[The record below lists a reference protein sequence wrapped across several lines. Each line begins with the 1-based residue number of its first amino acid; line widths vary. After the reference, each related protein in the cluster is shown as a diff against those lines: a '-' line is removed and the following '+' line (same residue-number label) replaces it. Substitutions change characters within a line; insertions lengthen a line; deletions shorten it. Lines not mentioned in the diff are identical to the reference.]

1 MKNSLVK
8 SLSVGVVAV
17 LACTSFSA
25 VIAEETTAEFTVTAN
40 LSVPG
45 ELNTQLPGVTAYMTN
60 GNNPLGIGGYEAVAP
75 TEPVSDNA
83 KLTVTSSGAMTLELN
98 IPNPVFTLQQID
110 GCSNATITKAIRDN
124 EIYSSGAE
132 QREGRITDITVE
144 LNDNSGVYK
153 FEDCVEFPT
162 LLGVDWTVP
171 LTLEV
176 DLSNVTIPEE
186 TEETLVPEETSNTS
200 YGYASGEEETPVP
213 EETETPVPTET
224 PNVSAT
230 PTVMPTVS
238 PTATPTLAPTVSP
251 TVAPTQTP
259 MSFTDVKDSDWFK
272 SAVDFVSSRELMY
285 GTTDTEFT
293 PNDETTRG
301 MLVTILYRM
310 TGSPEVSYDGNE
322 WYSSGR
328 AWAMENEISDGT
340 NMQNNVTR
348 EQLVSMLWRYDG
360 SNEVQSDKLDGFTDS
375 NDISDYAVNAIKWAL
390 ENDII
395 SGESD
400 TTLNPKGNATRA
412 QMAAM
417 IMRYKNIK

>member
-8 SLSVGVVAV
+8 SLSIGVVAV

-25 VIAEETTAEFTVTAN
+25 VMAEETTAEFTVTAN

-230 PTVMPTVS
+230 PTVIPTVS

-259 MSFTDVKDSDWFK
+259 ISFTDVKDSDWFK
-272 SAVDFVSSRELMY
+272 SAVDFVRSRELMY

-340 NMQNNVTR
+340 NMPSNVTR

-375 NDISDYAVNAIKWAL
+375 NDISDYAVNAMKWAL
-390 ENDII
+390 ENNII

>member
-1 MKNSLVK
+1 MKNSLIK
-8 SLSVGVVAV
+8 SISIGVATMLVGA
-17 LACTSFSA
+17 SFSA
-25 VIAEETTAEFTVTAN
+25 VMAEETTAEFTVTAN

-45 ELNTQLPGVTAYMTN
+45 ELNTQLPGVTAYMT
-60 GNNPLGIGGYEAVAP
+60 
-75 TEPVSDNA
+75 
-83 KLTVTSSGAMTLELN
+83 LELN

-110 GCSNATITKAIRDN
+110 GCSNATIVKAIRDN

-132 QREGRITDITVE
+132 EREGRITDVTIE
-144 LNDNSGVYK
+144 LNDNSGVYV

-186 TEETLVPEETSNTS
+186 KAEPTETPVTS
-200 YGYASGEEETPVP
+200 YGYADEEEETPAP

-224 PNVSAT
+224 PVVSAT
-230 PTVMPTVS
+230 PTV
-238 PTATPTLAPTVSP
+238 AP
-251 TVAPTQTP
+251 TVAPTTEPTVTP
-259 MSFTDVKDSDWFK
+259 TVAPTTSPTQAPISFTDVKDNDWFK
-272 SAVDFVSSRELMY
+272 SAVDYVSGNELMY
-285 GTTDTEFT
+285 GTTDTEFA
-293 PNDETTRG
+293 PNEETTRG
-301 MLVTILYRM
+301 MLVAILYRM
-310 TGSPEVSYDGNE
+310 TGSPEVRYDGSE
-322 WYSSGR
+322 WYAAGR
-328 AWAMENEISDGT
+328 TWAMENEISDGT
-340 NMQNNVTR
+340 NMPNNVTR

-360 SNEVQSDKLDGFTDS
+360 SNEVESDMLNGFIDS
-375 NDISDYAVNAIKWAL
+375 NKVSDYAVNAMQWAL
-390 ENDII
+390 ESGII

>member
-1 MKNSLVK
+1 MKNSLIK
-8 SLSVGVVAV
+8 SISIGVATMLVGA
-17 LACTSFSA
+17 SFSA
-25 VIAEETTAEFTVTAN
+25 VMAEETTAEFTVTAN

-60 GNNPLGIGGYEAVAP
+60 GNNPLGLGGYEAVAP
-75 TEPVSDNA
+75 TEPVADNA

-110 GCSNATITKAIRDN
+110 GCSNATIVKAIRDN

-132 QREGRITDITVE
+132 EREGRITDVTIE
-144 LNDNSGVYK
+144 LNDNSGVYV

-186 TEETLVPEETSNTS
+186 KAEPTETPVTS
-200 YGYASGEEETPVP
+200 YGYADEEEETPAP

-224 PNVSAT
+224 PDVSAT
-230 PTVMPTVS
+230 PTV
-238 PTATPTLAPTVSP
+238 AP
-251 TVAPTQTP
+251 TVAPTTEPTVTP
-259 MSFTDVKDSDWFK
+259 TVAPTTSPTQAPISFTDVKDNDWFK
-272 SAVDFVSSRELMY
+272 SAVDYVSGNELMY
-285 GTTDTEFT
+285 GTTDTEFA
-293 PNDETTRG
+293 PNEETTRG
-301 MLVTILYRM
+301 MLVAILYRM
-310 TGSPEVSYDGNE
+310 TGSPEVRYDGSE
-322 WYSSGR
+322 WYAAGR
-328 AWAMENEISDGT
+328 TWAMENEISDGT
-340 NMQNNVTR
+340 NMPNNVTR

-360 SNEVQSDKLDGFTDS
+360 SNEVESDMLNGFIDS
-375 NDISDYAVNAIKWAL
+375 NKVSDYAVNAMQWAL
-390 ENDII
+390 ESGII

>member
-8 SLSVGVVAV
+8 SISVGLATV
-17 LACTSFSA
+17 LVGASFSA
-25 VIAEETTAEFTVTAN
+25 VMAEETTAEFTVTAN

-60 GNNPLGIGGYEAVAP
+60 GNNPLGLGGYEAVAP
-75 TEPVSDNA
+75 TEPVADNA

-110 GCSNATITKAIRDN
+110 GCSNATIVKTIRDD

-132 QREGRITDITVE
+132 EREGRITDVTVE
-144 LNDNSGVYK
+144 LNDNSGVYV
-153 FEDCVEFPT
+153 FGDCVEFPT

-186 TEETLVPEETSNTS
+186 EAEPTETPVTS
-200 YGYASGEEETPVP
+200 YGYADEEEETPAP
-213 EETETPVPTET
+213 EETETPAPTET
-224 PNVSAT
+224 PVASAT
-230 PTVMPTVS
+230 
-238 PTATPTLAPTVSP
+238 PTVSP
-251 TVAPTQTP
+251 TVAPTTEPIVTPTVAPTTEPTQTP
-259 MSFTDVKDSDWFK
+259 ISFTDVKDNDWFK
-272 SAVDFVSSRELMY
+272 SAVDYVSGNELMY
-285 GTTDTEFT
+285 GTTDTEFA

-310 TGSPEVSYDGNE
+310 TGSPEVRYDGSE
-322 WYSSGR
+322 WYAASR
-328 AWAMENEISDGT
+328 TWAMENEISDGT
-340 NMQNNVTR
+340 NMPNNVTR

-360 SNEVQSDKLDGFTDS
+360 SNEVESDMLNGFTDS
-375 NDISDYAVNAIKWAL
+375 NKVSDYAVNAMKWAL
-390 ENDII
+390 ENGII

>member
-1 MKNSLVK
+1 MKNSLIK
-8 SLSVGVVAV
+8 SISIGVATMLVGA
-17 LACTSFSA
+17 SFSA
-25 VIAEETTAEFTVTAN
+25 VMAEETTAEFTVTAN

-60 GNNPLGIGGYEAVAP
+60 GNNPLGLGGYEAVAP
-75 TEPVSDNA
+75 TEPVADNA

-110 GCSNATITKAIRDN
+110 GCSNATIVKAIRDN

-132 QREGRITDITVE
+132 EREGRITDVTIE
-144 LNDNSGVYK
+144 LNDNSGVYV

-186 TEETLVPEETSNTS
+186 KAEPTETPVTS
-200 YGYASGEEETPVP
+200 YGYADEEEETPAP

-224 PNVSAT
+224 PVVSAT
-230 PTVMPTVS
+230 PTV
-238 PTATPTLAPTVSP
+238 APTVAPPTEPTVPP
-251 TVAPTQTP
+251 TVAPTTSPTQAP
-259 MSFTDVKDSDWFK
+259 ISFTDVKDNDWFK
-272 SAVDFVSSRELMY
+272 SAVDYVSGNELMY
-285 GTTDTEFT
+285 GTTDTEFA
-293 PNDETTRG
+293 PNEETTRG
-301 MLVTILYRM
+301 MLVAILYRM
-310 TGSPEVSYDGNE
+310 TGSPEVRYDGSE
-322 WYSSGR
+322 WYAAGR
-328 AWAMENEISDGT
+328 TWAMENEISDGT
-340 NMQNNVTR
+340 NMPNNVTR

-360 SNEVQSDKLDGFTDS
+360 SNEVESDMLNGFIDS
-375 NDISDYAVNAIKWAL
+375 NKVSDYAVNAMQWAL
-390 ENDII
+390 ESGII

>member
-1 MKNSLVK
+1 MKNSLIK
-8 SLSVGVVAV
+8 SISIGVATVLVGA
-17 LACTSFSA
+17 SFSA
-25 VIAEETTAEFTVTAN
+25 VMAEETTAEFTVTAN

-60 GNNPLGIGGYEAVAP
+60 GNNPLGLGGYEAVAP
-75 TEPVSDNA
+75 TEPVADNA

-110 GCSNATITKAIRDN
+110 GCSNATIVKAIRDN

-132 QREGRITDITVE
+132 EREGRITDVTVE
-144 LNDNSGVYK
+144 LNDNSGVYV
-153 FEDCVEFPT
+153 FGDCVEFPT

-186 TEETLVPEETSNTS
+186 EAEPTETPVTS
-200 YGYASGEEETPVP
+200 YGYADEEEETSAP

-224 PNVSAT
+224 PVASAT
-230 PTVMPTVS
+230 
-238 PTATPTLAPTVSP
+238 PTVSP
-251 TVAPTQTP
+251 TVAPTTEPTVTPTVAPTTEPTQTP
-259 MSFTDVKDSDWFK
+259 ISFTDVKDNDWFK
-272 SAVDFVSSRELMY
+272 SAVDYVSGNELMY
-285 GTTDTEFT
+285 GTTDTEFA

-310 TGSPEVSYDGNE
+310 TGSPEVRYDGSE
-322 WYSSGR
+322 WYAASR
-328 AWAMENEISDGT
+328 TWAMENEISAGT
-340 NMQNNVTR
+340 NMPNNVTR

-360 SNEVQSDKLDGFTDS
+360 SNEVESDMLNGFTDS
-375 NDISDYAVNAIKWAL
+375 NKVSDYAVNAMKWAL
-390 ENDII
+390 ENGII

>member
-1 MKNSLVK
+1 MKNSLIK
-8 SLSVGVVAV
+8 SISIGVATMLVGA
-17 LACTSFSA
+17 SFSA
-25 VIAEETTAEFTVTAN
+25 VMAEETTAVTAN

-60 GNNPLGIGGYEAVAP
+60 GNNPLGLGGYEAVAP
-75 TEPVSDNA
+75 TEPVADNA

-110 GCSNATITKAIRDN
+110 GCSNATIVKAIRDN

-132 QREGRITDITVE
+132 EREGRITDVTIE
-144 LNDNSGVYK
+144 LNDNSGVYV

-186 TEETLVPEETSNTS
+186 KAEPTETPVTS
-200 YGYASGEEETPVP
+200 YGYADEEEETPAP

-224 PNVSAT
+224 PVVSAT
-230 PTVMPTVS
+230 PTV
-238 PTATPTLAPTVSP
+238 AP
-251 TVAPTQTP
+251 TVAPTTEPTVTP
-259 MSFTDVKDSDWFK
+259 TVAPTTSPTQAPISFTDVKDNDWFK
-272 SAVDFVSSRELMY
+272 SAVDYVSGNELMY
-285 GTTDTEFT
+285 GTTDTEFA
-293 PNDETTRG
+293 PNEETTRG
-301 MLVTILYRM
+301 MLVAILYRM
-310 TGSPEVSYDGNE
+310 TGSPEVRYDGSE
-322 WYSSGR
+322 WYAAGR
-328 AWAMENEISDGT
+328 TWAMENEISDGT
-340 NMQNNVTR
+340 NMPNNVTR

-360 SNEVQSDKLDGFTDS
+360 SNEVESDMLNGFIDS
-375 NDISDYAVNAIKWAL
+375 NKVSDYAVNAMQWAL
-390 ENDII
+390 ESGII

>member
-1 MKNSLVK
+1 MKNSLIK
-8 SLSVGVVAV
+8 SISIGVATMLVGA
-17 LACTSFSA
+17 SFSA
-25 VIAEETTAEFTVTAN
+25 VMAEETTAEFTVTAN

-60 GNNPLGIGGYEAVAP
+60 GNNPLGLGGYEAVAL
-75 TEPVSDNA
+75 TEPVADNA

-110 GCSNATITKAIRDN
+110 GCSNATIVKAIRDN

-132 QREGRITDITVE
+132 EREGRITDVTIE
-144 LNDNSGVYK
+144 LNDNSGVYV

-186 TEETLVPEETSNTS
+186 KAEPTETPVTS
-200 YGYASGEEETPVP
+200 YGYADEEEETPAP

-224 PNVSAT
+224 PVVSAT
-230 PTVMPTVS
+230 PTV
-238 PTATPTLAPTVSP
+238 AP
-251 TVAPTQTP
+251 TVAPTTEPTVTP
-259 MSFTDVKDSDWFK
+259 TVAPTTSPTQAPISFTDVKDNDWFK
-272 SAVDFVSSRELMY
+272 SAVDYVSGNELMY
-285 GTTDTEFT
+285 GTTDTEFA
-293 PNDETTRG
+293 PNEETTRG
-301 MLVTILYRM
+301 MLVAILYRM
-310 TGSPEVSYDGNE
+310 TGSPEVRYDGSE
-322 WYSSGR
+322 WYAAGR
-328 AWAMENEISDGT
+328 TWAMENEISDGT
-340 NMQNNVTR
+340 NMPNNVTR

-360 SNEVQSDKLDGFTDS
+360 SNEVESDMLNGFIDS
-375 NDISDYAVNAIKWAL
+375 NKVSDYAVNAMQWAL
-390 ENDII
+390 ESGII

>member
-8 SLSVGVVAV
+8 SISVGLATV
-17 LACTSFSA
+17 LVGASFSA
-25 VIAEETTAEFTVTAN
+25 VMAEETTAEFTVTAN

-60 GNNPLGIGGYEAVAP
+60 GNNPLGLGGYEAVAP
-75 TEPVSDNA
+75 TEPVADNA

-110 GCSNATITKAIRDN
+110 GCSNATIVKTIRDD

-132 QREGRITDITVE
+132 EREGRITDVTVE
-144 LNDNSGVYK
+144 LNDNSGVYV
-153 FEDCVEFPT
+153 FGDCVEFPI
-162 LLGVDWTVP
+162 LIGVDWTVP

-186 TEETLVPEETSNTS
+186 EAEPTETPVTS
-200 YGYASGEEETPVP
+200 YGYADEEEETPAP
-213 EETETPVPTET
+213 EETETPAPTET
-224 PNVSAT
+224 PVASAT
-230 PTVMPTVS
+230 
-238 PTATPTLAPTVSP
+238 PTVSP
-251 TVAPTQTP
+251 TVAPTTEPIVTPTVAPTTEPTQTP
-259 MSFTDVKDSDWFK
+259 ISFTDVKDNDWFK
-272 SAVDFVSSRELMY
+272 SAVDYVSGNELMY
-285 GTTDTEFT
+285 GTTDTKFA

-310 TGSPEVSYDGNE
+310 TGSPEVRYDGSE
-322 WYSSGR
+322 WYAASR
-328 AWAMENEISDGT
+328 TWAMENEISDGT
-340 NMQNNVTR
+340 NMPNNVTR

-360 SNEVQSDKLDGFTDS
+360 SNEVESDMLNGFTDS
-375 NDISDYAVNAIKWAL
+375 NKVSDYAVNAMKWAL
-390 ENDII
+390 ENGII

>member
-1 MKNSLVK
+1 MKNSLIK
-8 SLSVGVVAV
+8 SISIGVATVLVGA
-17 LACTSFSA
+17 SFSA
-25 VIAEETTAEFTVTAN
+25 VMAEETTAEFTVTAN

-60 GNNPLGIGGYEAVAP
+60 GNNPLGLGGYEAVAP
-75 TEPVSDNA
+75 TEPVADNA

-98 IPNPVFTLQQID
+98 IPNHVFTLQQID
-110 GCSNATITKAIRDN
+110 GCSNATIVKAIRDN

-132 QREGRITDITVE
+132 EREGRITDVTVE
-144 LNDNSGVYK
+144 LNDNSGVYV
-153 FEDCVEFPT
+153 FGDCVEFPT

-186 TEETLVPEETSNTS
+186 KAEPTETPVTS
-200 YGYASGEEETPVP
+200 YGYADEKEETPAP

-224 PNVSAT
+224 PEVSAT
-230 PTVMPTVS
+230 PTVT
-238 PTATPTLAPTVSP
+238 P
-251 TVAPTQTP
+251 TVAPTTEPTVTP
-259 MSFTDVKDSDWFK
+259 TVAPTTAPTKAPISFTDVKDNDWFK
-272 SAVDFVSSRELMY
+272 SAVDYVSGNELMY
-285 GTTDTEFT
+285 GTTDTEFA
-293 PNDETTRG
+293 PNEETTRG

-310 TGSPEVSYDGNE
+310 TGSPEVSYDGSE
-322 WYSSGR
+322 WYAAGR

-340 NMQNNVTR
+340 NMPNNVTR

-360 SNEVQSDKLDGFTDS
+360 SNEVESDMLNGFIDS
-375 NDISDYAVNAIKWAL
+375 NKVSDYAVNAMQWAL
-390 ENDII
+390 ESGII

>member
-1 MKNSLVK
+1 MKNSLIK
-8 SLSVGVVAV
+8 SISIGVATMLVGA
-17 LACTSFSA
+17 SFSA
-25 VIAEETTAEFTVTAN
+25 VMAEETTAEFTVTAN

-60 GNNPLGIGGYEAVAP
+60 GNNPLGLGGYEAVAP
-75 TEPVSDNA
+75 TEPVADNA

-110 GCSNATITKAIRDN
+110 GCSNATIVKAIRDN

-132 QREGRITDITVE
+132 EREGRITDVTIE
-144 LNDNSGVYK
+144 LNDNSGVYV

-186 TEETLVPEETSNTS
+186 KAEPTETPVTS
-200 YGYASGEEETPVP
+200 YGYADEEEETPAP

-224 PNVSAT
+224 PVVSAT
-230 PTVMPTVS
+230 PTV
-238 PTATPTLAPTVSP
+238 AP
-251 TVAPTQTP
+251 TVAPTTEPTVTP
-259 MSFTDVKDSDWFK
+259 TVAPTTSPTQAPISFTDVKDTDWFK
-272 SAVDFVSSRELMY
+272 SAVDYVSGNELMY
-285 GTTDTEFT
+285 GTTDTEFA
-293 PNDETTRG
+293 PNEETTRG
-301 MLVTILYRM
+301 MLVAILYRM
-310 TGSPEVSYDGNE
+310 TGSPEVRYDGSE
-322 WYSSGR
+322 WYAAGR
-328 AWAMENEISDGT
+328 TWARENEISDGT
-340 NMQNNVTR
+340 NMPNNVTR

-360 SNEVQSDKLDGFTDS
+360 SNEVESDMLNGFIDS
-375 NDISDYAVNAIKWAL
+375 NKVSDYAVNAMQWAL
-390 ENDII
+390 ESGII

>member
-1 MKNSLVK
+1 MKNSLIK
-8 SLSVGVVAV
+8 SISIGVATMLVGA
-17 LACTSFSA
+17 SFSA
-25 VIAEETTAEFTVTAN
+25 VMAEETTAEFTVTAN

-60 GNNPLGIGGYEAVAP
+60 GNNPLGLGGYEAVAP
-75 TEPVSDNA
+75 TEPVADNA

-110 GCSNATITKAIRDN
+110 GCSNATIVKAIRDN

-132 QREGRITDITVE
+132 EREGRITDVTIE
-144 LNDNSGVYK
+144 LNDNSGVYV

-186 TEETLVPEETSNTS
+186 KAEPTETPVTS
-200 YGYASGEEETPVP
+200 YGYADEEEETPAP

-224 PNVSAT
+224 PVVSAT
-230 PTVMPTVS
+230 PTV
-238 PTATPTLAPTVSP
+238 AP
-251 TVAPTQTP
+251 TVAPTTEPTVTP
-259 MSFTDVKDSDWFK
+259 TVAPTTSPTQAPISFTDVKDNDWFK
-272 SAVDFVSSRELMY
+272 SAVDYVSGNELMY
-285 GTTDTEFT
+285 GTTDTEFA
-293 PNDETTRG
+293 PNEETTRG
-301 MLVTILYRM
+301 MLVAILYRM
-310 TGSPEVSYDGNE
+310 TGSPEVRYDGSE
-322 WYSSGR
+322 WYAAGR
-328 AWAMENEISDGT
+328 TWAMENEISDGT
-340 NMQNNVTR
+340 NMPNNVTR

-360 SNEVQSDKLDGFTDS
+360 SNEVESDMLNKV
-375 NDISDYAVNAIKWAL
+375 SDYAVNAMQWAL
-390 ENDII
+390 ESGII